1 MDYLE
6 MKLEAVSFPN
16 LARLTNL
23 PKFAKAEFKNDD
35 VKFDVKFWKV
45 TPKNKSNLTR
55 KLKCLKRFFIA
66 SIHFYFYGIAV
77 SIRKSRHTLDK

>member
-1 MDYLE
+1 

-16 LARLTNL
+16 LARLVNL
-23 PKFAKAEFKNDD
+23 PKFGKAKFKNDD

-45 TPKNKSNLTR
+45 TPKKQV
-55 KLKCLKRFFIA
+55 KFDEKIKVFEAVFIA

>member
-1 MDYLE
+1 M
-6 MKLEAVSFPN
+6 SN
-16 LARLTNL
+16 LTL
-23 PKFAKAEFKNDD
+23 
-35 VKFDVKFWKV
+35 KFWKV
-45 TPKNKSNLTR
+45 TPKNKSILMR

>member
-23 PKFAKAEFKNDD
+23 SKFAKAKFKNDD
-35 VKFDVKFWKV
+35 VKFDVKFWKI

-55 KLKCLKRFFIA
+55 KLKCLKRFLSLRFI
-66 SIHFYFYGIAV
+66 SIFMVLRYPFVKVDIP
-77 SIRKSRHTLDK
+77 